1 MRHLSFLRFFTLPA
15 LLFILAGCATVNT
28 VEPANPEARPNYVND
43 KQIITDPSLRDIARI
58 KSVYFAAVGGGDIK
72 RIQVNVQNITS
83 GVKNFNYQFQW
94 FDNQGMAIT
103 TPAPIWHSV
112 SIEGGQSLPLTE
124 TAPSPQAVDWRLS
137 LLESVRR

>member
-1 MRHLSFLRFFTLPA
+1 MRHFPILRLLTMAAFLLV
-15 LLFILAGCATVNT
+15 LAGCATVNT
-28 VEPANPEARPNYVND
+28 VEPANPEAQPNYVSD
-43 KQIITDPSLRDIARI
+43 KQIITDPALRDIARI
-58 KSVYFAAVGGGDIK
+58 QSVYFSAVGGDLK
-72 RIQVNVQNITS
+72 RIQVNVQNITA

-112 SIEGGQSLPLTE
+112 SIEGGQSIPLTE